1 MQHARLNAP
10 AFARSIGCG
19 LVLATLTQ
27 YAPAALT
34 DLASAPLETSA
45 STLVKPNIL
54 FVLDDSGSMTWDF
67 MPDWANSSTDS
78 LARNSGYNSIY
89 YNPAITYT
97 PPLKYDGTSYASMT
111 SANTTGWTRVPYD
124 GFGVQTPS
132 NFPNT
137 GTTNL
142 FTDAYSGTTQD
153 LTSSAY
159 YYVFIPGEYCTTAS
173 QQSCTT
179 QSAPTAAYSVPAKLR
194 WCTDT
199 YLGTCRA
206 TRIDT
211 APTNGSTY
219 TYPRYPGKSYKT
231 SRFGVTTTVPGS
243 NSKVTITAAVD
254 SYPYPGTTAKHS
266 QRADCAGTTC
276 TYAEEMTNFA
286 NWWAYYRM
294 RMQMAK
300 SAASIAFATLDSQKR
315 LGYMSINNNTGSD
328 FLNVSDLTSGA
339 TGQKA
344 QWYAKL
350 IAARPN
356 NSTPLRTALST
367 AGRYYAGKLSTVN
380 SVSATDPMQYACQRN
395 YTMLSTD
402 GYWNESNNPKQING
416 STDIGDQDSG
426 TAVQRPQ
433 FDGTA
438 TANTLADVAQYYYST
453 DLRDSTNGNTTGAL
467 GTDVSSNVG
476 LADLQQR
483 MYTSTLGLGASGY
496 MLFQS
501 NYQTAKSGD
510 YYDVAQGTT
519 TSTTTAR
526 NGVCTWQTSGN
537 CNWPAVASNKQTTID
552 DLWHAAVNGH
562 GTYYSA
568 ANPSDIRTGLTNF
581 LNDIDTKTAS
591 ASAATTSNPNVSAGD
606 NFVFKSTFRSKAWDG
621 EMARY
626 TIDIS
631 TGKLSAYPSW
641 TESGQIETAAGTKT
655 PGLLDTLDY
664 TTRKIY
670 TYDPTAATPLL
681 PFVWSSMSTTMQS
694 YFKMSAIGSLS
705 QMCGAGTLCLASTS
719 QVDSTTAGTNTGAG
733 GINLVNFLRGDQS
746 NQGDTN
752 ATYYRER
759 EHILGDI
766 VDSQAVYVK
775 APLFSYLDSGYTQF
789 RTSLQDTPTQPGR
802 QPMLYVGANDGMLH
816 AFNAVSGVEA
826 WAYIPSMLLPKLY
839 KLADK
844 SYAVNHNYYINA
856 TPRQGDVYFD
866 GAWHTILVSGLGAG
880 GRGFFALD
888 ITDPSTPKVLWEF
901 THDTSKGTGYT
912 TDADLGYSY
921 GSPIITKLS
930 DGTWSVM
937 VTSGYNNVSP
947 GNGHGIVW
955 VLNAKTGAII
965 KKIDTGAGSTSTTAG
980 CSTAPCPA
988 GLAKIS
994 AYVESGATN
1003 NTALRVY
1010 GGDYLGNV
1018 WRIDVSGLTASGG
1031 TAPVQLLATLADS
1044 TGVRQPVTAR
1054 PEVGKVANQTVVF
1067 VGTGSYMGVS
1077 DIATTRVQSMYA
1089 IKDTLATAGGASGLY
1104 GSPRSNSCNDT
1115 IKTNCFMQQ
1124 HMTQSVL
1131 GSENVRVASSSTT
1144 YPMDFTTM
1152 NGWYIDLPL
1161 SGERMNTDPDLQLG
1175 TLAFTTNIPSTES
1188 SCSAGGS
1195 SYFNF
1200 VDYRTGLAVPGAKTV
1215 GVLLHNGSTTAL
1227 ATAPT
1232 LVRLPNGKIIGITN
1246 LSDGSTITT
1255 DTPVSPSSMRT
1266 RRLSWRELIGAN

>member
-1 MQHARLNAP
+1 MQHARLTSP
-10 AFARSIGCG
+10 SFARSIGCG

-27 YAPAALT
+27 HSPAALT
-34 DLASAPLETSA
+34 DVATAPLATSA

-67 MPDWANSSTDS
+67 LPDWANSSTDA

-97 PPLKYDGTSYASMT
+97 PPLKYDGTSYLSMT
-111 SANTTGWTRVPYD
+111 SANTTGWTKVPYD

-137 GTTNL
+137 GTNNL
-142 FTDAYSGTTQD
+142 FTDATSGTTQN

-159 YYVFIPGEYCTTAS
+159 YYVFIPGEYCTSAS
-173 QQSCTT
+173 QQSCNT
-179 QSAPTAAYSVPAKLR
+179 QATFSSSYPIPAKLR

-219 TYPRYPGKSYKT
+219 TYPRYPGQSYKP
-231 SRFGVTTTVPGS
+231 SRYAVTTTVPGS
-243 NSKVTITAAVD
+243 NTKVTITPTVT
-254 SYPYPGTTAKHS
+254 SYPYPGTTTRHTE
-266 QRADCAGTTC
+266 RTDCAAASNGPC

-300 SAASIAFATLDSQKR
+300 SAASIAFSALDSQKR

-328 FLNVSDLTSGA
+328 FLNVADVTSGA
-339 TGQKA
+339 TGQKS

-350 IAARPN
+350 VAAKPN

-402 GYWNESNNPKQING
+402 GYWNESNNPNQIDG

-426 TAVQRPQ
+426 TSIQRPQ
-433 FDGTA
+433 LDGTA
-438 TANTLADVAQYYYST
+438 TGNTLADVAQYYYIT
-453 DLRDSTNGNTTGAL
+453 DIRDSTFGNTTGAL
-467 GTDVSSNVG
+467 GTDVASNVG
-476 LADLQQR
+476 LTDLQQR

-496 MLFQS
+496 MQFQS

-519 TSTTTAR
+519 TSTTTAA
-526 NGVCTWQTSGN
+526 NGVCTWQTSGS
-537 CNWPAVASNKQTTID
+537 CNWPKAVSNKQTTID
-552 DLWHAAVNGH
+552 DLWHAAVNGR

-568 ANPSDIRTGLTNF
+568 ANPSDIKTGLANF
-581 LNDIDTKTAS
+581 LADIDTKTAS
-591 ASAATTSNPNVSAGD
+591 ASAATTSNPNVSNGD
-606 NFVFKSTFRSKAWDG
+606 NFVFKSTFRSNVWDG
-621 EMARY
+621 EMALY
-626 TIDIS
+626 KIDIF
-631 TGKLSAYPSW
+631 TGKLSTYATW
-641 TESGQIETAAGTKT
+641 AESGQAYVSSGTKA
-655 PGLLDTLDY
+655 PPLLDQLNY

-670 TYDPTAATPLL
+670 TYDPSSATPLL
-681 PFVWSSMSTTMQS
+681 PFAWGSMSTTMQA
-694 YFKMSAIGSLS
+694 YFKMSAIGSLT

-746 NQGDTN
+746 NQGPDN
-752 ATYYRER
+752 GTYYRER

-766 VDSQAVYVK
+766 VDSQAVYVR
-775 APLFSYLDSGYTQF
+775 APLFSYLDSGYTNF
-789 RTSLQDTPTQPGR
+789 RTAQKDR

-816 AFNAVSGVEA
+816 AFKATDGAES
-826 WAYIPSMLLPKLY
+826 WAYIPSMVLPKLY

-844 SYAVNHNYYINA
+844 NYAVNHNHYVNA
-856 TPRQGDVYFD
+856 TPRQGDVYYD

-901 THDTSKGTGYT
+901 THDTSKGAGYT
-912 TDADLGYSY
+912 TDADLGYSF

-930 DGTWSVM
+930 DGTWVAM

-965 KKIDTGAGSTSTTAG
+965 KKIDTGAGSTTTTAG

-1003 NTALRVY
+1003 NTALRLY

-1018 WRIDVSGLTASGG
+1018 WRFDLSGLTAAGG

-1044 TGVRQPVTAR
+1044 MGTRQPVTAR

-1067 VGTGSYMGVS
+1067 VGTGAYMGVS
-1077 DIATTRVQSMYA
+1077 DIATTGVQSMYA
-1089 IKDTLATAGGASGLY
+1089 IKDTLTTSGTASGLY
-1104 GSPRSNSCNDT
+1104 GSPRSNSCNAT
-1115 IKTNCFMQQ
+1115 IKTSCFMKQ
-1124 HMTQSVL
+1124 VL
-1131 GSENVRVASSSTT
+1131 TNSGKIRLASSSVS
-1144 YPMDFTTM
+1144 YPMDFTNM
-1152 NGWYIDLPL
+1152 NGWYIDLPV
-1161 SGERMNTDPDLQLG
+1161 SGERMNTAPDLQLG
-1175 TLAFTTNIPSTES
+1175 TLAFNTNVPSTES
-1188 SCSAGGS
+1188 TCSSGGS
-1195 SYFNF
+1195 SYANY
-1200 VDYRTGLAVPGAKTV
+1200 VDFRTGLTVPGAQQA
-1215 GVLLHNGSTTAL
+1215 GELLSSGATTAL
-1227 ATAPT
+1227 ATDET
-1232 LVRLPNGKIIGITN
+1232 VVRLPNGKVIGLTN
-1246 LSDGSTITT
+1246 LSDGSTVTINI
-1255 DTPVSPSSMRT
+1255 PVSPSSQRT
-1266 RRLSWRELIGAN
+1266 RRLTWRELIGTN